1 MKDQSED
8 HRVVGPEGLADALGR
23 PIDLSAEIRVHLDD
37 DIEDRQAPEGWI
49 HLCTVREVQLMLVCG
64 NVVELSLDSDLN
76 GDRTYGQ
83 GYQVIDFLEERE
95 AMGTQALWPRDGIT
109 IHTANT
115 SSREKM
121 RQAIE
126 TIPRR
131 HPHLTVREDKDR
143 PASQP
148 HFVIRQNDKGPEGG

>member
-8 HRVVGPEGLADALGR
+8 RRGVGPEGLADALAR
-23 PIDLSAEIRVHLDD
+23 PIALNAELRVHLDD
-37 DIEDRQAPEGWI
+37 DIEDRQAPEGWV
-49 HLCTVREVQLMLVCG
+49 HLCTVREVQLILVCG

-95 AMGTQALWPRDGIT
+95 QAGGRSLWPRDGIT
-109 IHTANT
+109 VHTANP
-115 SSREKM
+115 SSRDKM
-121 RQAIE
+121 RRAIE

-148 HFVIRQNDKGPEGG
+148 HFLVERVTRPTE

>member
-8 HRVVGPEGLADALGR
+8 HRGVGPGALADALGR
-23 PIDLSAEIRVHLDD
+23 PIDLNAELRVHLDD

-49 HLCTVREVQLMLVCG
+49 HLCTVREVQLLLVCG

-83 GYQVIDFLEERE
+83 GYHVIDFLEECE
-95 AMGTQALWPRDGIT
+95 AVGADSLWPRDGIT
-109 IHTANT
+109 IHTANP
-115 SSREKM
+115 SSRAKM

-131 HPHLTVREDKDR
+131 HPHLKVTEDQGR

-148 HFVIRQNDKGPEGG
+148 HFMVEPIS

>member
-1 MKDQSED
+1 MNKQSLDQ
-8 HRVVGPEGLADALGR
+8 RGAGPRGLTDALGR
-23 PIDLSAEIRVHLDD
+23 PIDLNAELRVHLDD

-49 HLCTVREVQLMLVCG
+49 HLCTVREVQLVLVCG

-95 AMGTQALWPRDGIT
+95 ALGAKSLWPRDGIT
-109 IHTANT
+109 IHTANP
-115 SSREKM
+115 SSRRKM
-121 RQAIE
+121 KQAIE

-131 HPHLTVREDKDR
+131 HPHLKVTEDQER

-148 HFVIRQNDKGPEGG
+148 HFMVEPIS